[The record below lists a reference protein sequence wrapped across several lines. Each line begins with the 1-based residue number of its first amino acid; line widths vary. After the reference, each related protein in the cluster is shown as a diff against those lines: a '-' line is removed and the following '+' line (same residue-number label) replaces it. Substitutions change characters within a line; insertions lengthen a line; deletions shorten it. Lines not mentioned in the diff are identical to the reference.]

1 MVRVARRSE
10 DGWRRLTACVLVFA
24 LILQG
29 IAFTVMAD
37 APGLDPSGINNLAGF
52 ELCSHNAA
60 TPPSTPTSP
69 AADTHCT
76 LCLAG
81 ASYVLDTATAALD
94 FHTVEMTVVSWLPVA
109 WRLPATTVDAN
120 SRPRGPPSAT

>member
-10 DGWRRLTACVLVFA
+10 DGWRRLSACVLVFT

-29 IAFTVMAD
+29 IAFTVIAY
-37 APGLDPSGINNLAGF
+37 APRLDPSGIANSASF
-52 ELCSHNAA
+52 ELCSHSAA
-60 TPPSTPTSP
+60 PPPSTPTNP

-76 LCLAG
+76 SCLAA
-81 ASYVLDTATAALD
+81 ASYVLDTATATLN
-94 FHTVEMTVVSWLPVA
+94 FHTVAMTVVSWLPVA
-109 WRLPATTVDAN
+109 WRLPATTVDAS

>member
-1 MVRVARRSE
+1 MVKVARRSE

-37 APGLDPSGINNLAGF
+37 APSLAPSSIANLAGF

-60 TPPSTPTSP
+60 APPSTPTNP

-81 ASYVLDTATAALD
+81 ASYVLDTATATLN
-94 FHTVEMTVVSWLPVA
+94 FHTVALTVVSWLPVA
-109 WRLPATTVDAN
+109 WRLPATTVDAS
-120 SRPRGPPSAT
+120 SRPRGP